1 MPPARRRQAVAVARR
16 RAAARP
22 TETAPPRCLAT
33 TTRRRGRRAGWG
45 VLWQSACRA
54 ACRPTGAGRESTRMR
69 WRGESTRPLPD
80 WCVAGGESVAGGA
93 LLEVPANLVRRRVRR
108 RSRAGLGRRRTRPR
122 PSSPRSGATTGRRP
136 SGWPAHSRRRR
147 TSRTRSSVS
156 TTSTSTSTD
165 TRRGR
170 RSSSRSPRP
179 RWRESTPRRPPPR
192 PPHTRSAN
200 APESPTWAVAARSC
214 LVALLVLSSREARG
228 SAAATARVRR
238 CVGPFI
244 SPLFILVYSHTK
256 NPLRTK
262 AD

>member
-80 WCVAGGESVAGGA
+80 W
-93 LLEVPANLVRRRVRR
+93 RVRR

>member
-1 MPPARRRQAVAVARR
+1 M
-16 RAAARP
+16 
-22 TETAPPRCLAT
+22 
-33 TTRRRGRRAGWG
+33 
-45 VLWQSACRA
+45 
-54 ACRPTGAGRESTRMR
+54 
-69 WRGESTRPLPD
+69 
-80 WCVAGGESVAGGA
+80 
-93 LLEVPANLVRRRVRR
+93 N
-108 RSRAGLGRRRTRPR
+108 
-122 PSSPRSGATTGRRP
+122 
-136 SGWPAHSRRRR
+136 RRRR

-256 NPLRTK
+256 NPLRTNHNPQK
-262 AD
+262 RIARARGPVTCVPFYPSHNREVSVLIYLFLFTSGGPRLRPREPCSVGE

>member
-33 TTRRRGRRAGWG
+33 TRRRRGRRAGWR

-54 ACRPTGAGRESTRMR
+54 ACRPMGAGRESTRMR

-80 WCVAGGESVAGGA
+80 W
-93 LLEVPANLVRRRVRR
+93 RVRR
-108 RSRAGLGRRRTRPR
+108 SSCAGWGRRGTRPR

-136 SGWPAHSRRRR
+136 SGWPARSRRRR

-156 TTSTSTSTD
+156 TTSTSTSTN
-165 TRRGR
+165 TTRGR

-200 APESPTWAVAARSC
+200 APESRTWAVAARSC
-214 LVALLVLSSREARG
+214 LSPFSCSAPRSSRVGGSHSAG
-228 SAAATARVRR
+228 SAL
-238 CVGPFI
+238 CGP
-244 SPLFILVYSHTK
+244 VYMHHG
-256 NPLRTK
+256 PLRGRLK
-262 AD
+262 NFACRRAARASERIRK